1 MGIKIFRLQFW
12 IHSAYYIG
20 DRGPMILSNPFDLLF
35 WICFS
40 EYGVALTELTLSHDG
55 VLQIRQMAALLL
67 KQYVDTHW
75 SSMSEKFKSPETT
88 PQAKATI
95 RQMLPHGLK
104 ESISKVG

>member
-1 MGIKIFRLQFW
+1 MNYTIFVF
-12 IHSAYYIG
+12 
-20 DRGPMILSNPFDLLF
+20 F
-35 WICFS
+35 FS

-75 SSMSEKFKSPETT
+75 SASSEKFKSPETT

-104 ESISKVG
+104 ESISKVGQYQKFTH

>member
-1 MGIKIFRLQFW
+1 MNYAIFVF
-12 IHSAYYIG
+12 
-20 DRGPMILSNPFDLLF
+20 F
-35 WICFS
+35 FS

-55 VLQIRQMAALLL
+55 VLQIRQMSSLLL

-75 SSMSEKFKSPETT
+75 SASSEKFKSPETT

-104 ESISKVG
+104 ESISKVGQYQKFTP